1 MVELS
6 PTAPFFNNMIIYFG
20 PSSSTSPNRSYF
32 SARWKTGINWALP
45 PHKDEAFARE
55 RTMLGDPFLQVL
67 SFYFCLKIDP
77 IKTWPSSDSDKSF
90 LTCGSFEA
98 LSEMS
103 TSTPGTS
110 ISTWITNWIFFGSW
124 LRQKTTISFLLIWL
138 LSHFNLESDRIS
150 SSMENI
156 CLYLERDL
164 IRCPA
169 FRVEVEGGVHVSTH
183 VLAHWDVVLGQTCHN
198 IAAPIHVLY

>member
-1 MVELS
+1 
-6 PTAPFFNNMIIYFG
+6 
-20 PSSSTSPNRSYF
+20 
-32 SARWKTGINWALP
+32 
-45 PHKDEAFARE
+45 
-55 RTMLGDPFLQVL
+55 MLGDPFLQVL

-77 IKTWPSSDSDKSF
+77 IKTWLSSYSDKSF

-110 ISTWITNWIFFGSW
+110 ISTLLNYKLNIFWQLIETEDDNFFSYLFGC
-124 LRQKTTISFLLIWL
+124 

-169 FRVEVEGGVHVSTH
+169 FRVGVEGGVHVSPH
-183 VLAHWDVVLGQTCHN
+183 MLAH
-198 IAAPIHVLY
+198 